1 MTFSKSRGKLRS
13 HCNKWKILDYVEVND
28 SEGTRF
34 TQANPTMLGSVGH
47 TLGHTDLSPVSSPL
61 SQADPMQ
68 ELAKRTY
75 TEKDEH

>member
-1 MTFSKSRGKLRS
+1 
-13 HCNKWKILDYVEVND
+13 
-28 SEGTRF
+28 
-34 TQANPTMLGSVGH
+34 MLGSVGH